1 MIATIRSHLKGHLLT
16 AEIFV
21 FAVVVLTLVAADV
34 LYPSTEVFLVALVL
48 LAIINSKAR
57 AFAIDFAPFI
67 VLIFSYDS
75 LRNFADDLTG
85 AEIHVRDL
93 IIWERSLFGGGLP
106 GYWIQQNLWGL
117 PITPL
122 LDVLTNTLYL
132 SHFMSPLVVS
142 ALLWRR
148 SPNEY
153 WAFALGLVALSYAG
167 FITYILFPAAPPWW
181 ATHRGYLRTMP
192 ITLDHFV
199 VPADVVSAG
208 PNPVAAMPSLH
219 TAYPVYIALVAIAT
233 WGKRGLPVICL
244 PLGVAFS
251 TFYLGHHWVI
261 DALVG
266 AGYAAF
272 FFGTVYLY
280 LRRNELSLVWLSRV
294 KQVLVPH
301 T

>member
-1 MIATIRSHLKGHLLT
+1 MITTIRSQLKGHLLT
-16 AEIFV
+16 VEIFI

-48 LAIINSKAR
+48 LAVINSKAR

-85 AEIHVRDL
+85 ADIHVRDL
-93 IIWERSLFGGGLP
+93 IVWERALFGGELP
-106 GYWIQQNLWGL
+106 AYWLQQNLWGL

-132 SHFMSPLVVS
+132 SHFMTPLVMS

-148 SPNEY
+148 GSNEY
-153 WAFALGLVALSYAG
+153 WAFALGLVALAYAG
-167 FITYILFPAAPPWW
+167 FFTYILFPAAPPWW

-192 ITLDHFV
+192 ITLDHFI

-219 TAYPVYIALVAIAT
+219 TAFPTYIALVAIAT
-233 WGKRGLPVICL
+233 WGKRGLWVIFL

-272 FFGTVYLY
+272 FFSTVFLY
-280 LRRNELSLVWLSRV
+280 LRRREMSVVWITRV
-294 KQVLVPH
+294 KQVLVPR

>member
-153 WAFALGLVALSYAG
+153 WAFALGLVALSVRGVYHLHPCSPLRRPG
-167 FITYILFPAAPPWW
+167 GPLIAATCAPCPSRW
-181 ATHRGYLRTMP
+181 
-192 ITLDHFV
+192 ITLWC
-199 VPADVVSAG
+199 PRTWSAPG
-208 PNPVAAMPSLH
+208 RILWQPCHRCTRPTRSISRWWPLPRGANAAS
-219 TAYPVYIALVAIAT
+219 
-233 WGKRGLPVICL
+233 
-244 PLGVAFS
+244 
-251 TFYLGHHWVI
+251 
-261 DALVG
+261 
-266 AGYAAF
+266 
-272 FFGTVYLY
+272 
-280 LRRNELSLVWLSRV
+280 
-294 KQVLVPH
+294 Q
-301 T
+301 